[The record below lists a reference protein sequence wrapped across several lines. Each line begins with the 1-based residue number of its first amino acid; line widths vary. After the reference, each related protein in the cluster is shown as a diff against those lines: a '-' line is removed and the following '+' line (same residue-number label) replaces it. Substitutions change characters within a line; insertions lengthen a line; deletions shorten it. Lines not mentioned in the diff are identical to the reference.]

1 MVEINEQR
9 CAFVAILGAPNAGKS
24 TLLNKVIGSKIS
36 IVSPKVQT
44 TRAKVKGVY
53 IRDNTQLVLV
63 DTAGIFKPARRLDR
77 AMVAGAWDEA
87 NEADMRLLLI
97 DAHKGLDVNTGL
109 IFENLKKNHQKA
121 IIVINKIDNLSR
133 NKIVQLGVD
142 LEHQKAAES
151 IFYISAKTGEGVE
164 ELMTYLCSQA
174 PKAPWL
180 FEADEMT
187 DMPDR
192 LFAAEVT
199 REKLFMNLQNELPY
213 HLTVET
219 TVFKETEKSIRIEQ
233 NIIVERVAH
242 RMIILGQ
249 GGQMI
254 KKIGQQSRQELTH
267 QLGKKVN
274 LFLFVKVREHWIDD
288 PHQYKPWG
296 LDFNA

>member
-1 MVEINEQR
+1 MAEQK

-24 TLLNKVIGSKIS
+24 TLLNHIIGNKIS

-44 TRAKVKGVY
+44 TRGKVRGIY
-53 IRDNTQLVLV
+53 INGDTQLILV

-77 AMVAGAWDEA
+77 AMVAGAWTESDD
-87 NEADMRLLLI
+87 ADMRLVLVDATKGVDKNTSLI
-97 DAHKGLDVNTGL
+97 
-109 IFENLKKNHQKA
+109 IQNLVKSKQKA
-121 IIVINKIDNLSR
+121 ILGINKIDGVKTDKLALLGAELG
-133 NKIVQLGVD
+133 KIDIWQD
-142 LEHQKAAES
+142 
-151 IFYISAKTGEGVE
+151 IFYISAKTGKGVP
-164 ELMTYLCSQA
+164 ELLTYLAKRA

-180 FEADEMT
+180 FSDDEMT

-192 LFAAEVT
+192 LFAAEIT

-219 TVFKETEKSIRIEQ
+219 TSFKETEKAIRIEQ
-233 NIIVERVAH
+233 DIIVERTAH
-242 RMIILGQ
+242 RMIILGR

-254 KKIGQQSRQELTH
+254 KKIGQQSRLELTK

-274 LFLFVKVREHWIDD
+274 LFLFVKVRENWGDD
-288 PHQYKPWG
+288 PHHYKPWG